1 MEWRELEEGGASI
14 ILNAPML
21 QVFTALAEAVDAN
34 VQDLLSY
41 QLGHLLEGFEGFK
54 KAIHT
59 EQ

>member
-1 MEWRELEEGGASI
+1 
-14 ILNAPML
+14 ML